1 MNKALVD
8 GVRIPT
14 TYQEGD
20 STIMIRGEVRIVLEY
35 GWSGIAGC
43 LVIKT
48 KAVEVEDGNG
58 RRTKEDKPRRGRRNR
73 AKRNNLPEVS
83 EQDVRKQ
90 DTSPTGKVHSNEK
103 MS

>member
-14 TYQEGD
+14 NYQEGD
-20 STIMIRGEVRIVLEY
+20 DTIMIRGEVRIVVKY
-35 GWSGIAGC
+35 GWTGFGGC
-43 LVIKT
+43 WLIKT
-48 KAVEVEDGNG
+48 KAAEGEDGHG
-58 RRTKEDKPRRGRRNR
+58 KPTKEDKPRRGRRNR
-73 AKRNNLPEVS
+73 AKRNNVSEVS

-90 DTSPTGKVHSNEK
+90 DASPTGKVHSNEK